1 MSMALSNKKSE
12 NNISFNSKSLA
23 SLDNQTVVA
32 GGQYSVPEIEV
43 GFKCDYIKLLVNVS
57 TSDTELTTS
66 EFKSVT
72 AVYKIEYIEDEEK
85 NIKNIR
91 TVCFTPKFQH
101 EVGNKDTY
109 TIIELPAKKIT
120 KINMTVYN
128 NESTDINIDIA
139 RIYYSRLMDEETVK
153 EMAGTGGGD
162 VPVSKVLT
170 LYNINNEYTIDGC
183 DKSLILDLVVPD
195 DILEQYGIKN
205 TDSWGDLK
213 GELNIIIDV
222 TPSSGDST
230 ETHTVTYSISKN
242 NTKRVLNGREWTI
255 KNSKITIKSQATN
268 LSVACD
274 GLISVIARIQDNQ
287 QLYGECTVEVKNNA
301 VKDIY
306 IKNISSSDGNL
317 HTGSDVKIDIGFL
330 PENSFSQIT
339 GDFILQSYD
348 EKGKAKNVYGMNSYH
363 MTGGTLGNTFTLR
376 GMSEGRVSLYLGD
389 DYVNKTFY
397 FNVID
402 DTTETFELVS
412 ESGENTISTGKGQL
426 KYRLKND
433 LSLFKP
439 VEFSIVSLDS
449 GEVRLD
455 ADKDNGIANITA
467 YKDGQVKLIAKSN
480 NNKETSTIINISG
493 QYPEDVAFKSSD
505 ETYKVNVGSQ
515 LLVDIEPTNN
525 CNSDY
530 DRYNHEISKIDTGV
544 DCSIQSLNYGK
555 TAKIIGK
562 AVGSFSLNVLR
573 EKDSKLLNSKVIE
586 VINSAA
592 ISIPLPDENCYWVL
606 VKRKDVDYPVLC
618 YIDNASSAE
627 KFIYKSSSSSIH
639 ADNKFTKSYQ
649 YILKD
654 FAWEKRGGWDYES
667 TAQLSSNIMLIYD
680 SCFDIYDASGNLII
694 NKTPSWEDVNLAKLV
709 NKLKN

>member
-1 MSMALSNKKSE
+1 MSLALSNKKSE
-12 NNISFNSKSLA
+12 SNISFNSKSLV
-23 SLDNQTVVA
+23 SLDSQTVVA

-57 TSDTELTTS
+57 TSDTDLTTD

-85 NIKNIR
+85 NISNIR

-101 EVGNKDTY
+101 EVDNKDTY

-128 NESTDINIDIA
+128 NEETDISIDVA
-139 RIYYSRLMDEETVK
+139 RIYYSRLLDEETVK
-153 EMAGTGGGD
+153 EIAGTGGGD
-162 VPVSKVLT
+162 VPVSNILT
-170 LYNINNEYTIDGC
+170 LYNINNEYTIDGYN
-183 DKSLILDLVVPD
+183 KSLILDLVVPD
-195 DILEQYGIKN
+195 DILEQYGIKT
-205 TDSWGDLK
+205 TDAWGVTT
-213 GELNIIIDV
+213 GYLNIILDI
-222 TPSSGDST
+222 TSKSAG
-230 ETHTVTYSISKN
+230 VTYSVTKED
-242 NTKRVLNGREWTI
+242 TKRVLNGTEWTI
-255 KNSKITIKSQATN
+255 KNSKITIKSTESNYAA
-268 LSVACD
+268 VD

-287 QLYGECTVEVKNNA
+287 QLYGECNVEIKNSE

-306 IKNISSSDGNL
+306 IKSISSEDGNL

-330 PENSFSQIT
+330 PENSYGAIT
-339 GDFILQSYD
+339 GSFILQSYD
-348 EKGKAKNVYGMNSYH
+348 EKGKANNVNGSNNYTKIN
-363 MTGGTLGNTFTLR
+363 GTLGNNFTLR
-376 GMSEGRVSLYLGD
+376 GVSEGRVSLYLGN

-412 ESGENTISTGKGQL
+412 DSGENTISTGKGQL

-439 VEFSIVSLDS
+439 VEFSIVSLDT
-449 GEVRLD
+449 GEVGLN
-455 ADKDNGIANITA
+455 ADKNNGIATITA
-467 YKDGQVKLIAKSN
+467 YEDGQVKLIAKSN

-493 QYPEDVAFKSSD
+493 QYPEDVTFNSSD
-505 ETYKVNVGSQ
+505 GTYKVNVGSQ
-515 LLVDIEPTNN
+515 LLIDIEPTNN
-525 CNSDY
+525 CRSDY
-530 DRYNHEISKIDTGV
+530 DRYNHEISKIDAGV

-573 EKDSKLLNSKVIE
+573 TKDSKLLNSKVIE
-586 VINSAA
+586 VINSAS

-639 ADNKFTKSYQ
+639 TDNKFTKSYQ

-654 FAWEKRGGWDYES
+654 FAWEKRGEWDYES
-667 TAQLSSNIMLIYD
+667 TALLSSNIMLIYD

>member
-12 NNISFNSKSLA
+12 SNISFNSKSLVN
-23 SLDNQTVVA
+23 LDSQTVVA
-32 GGQYSVPEIEV
+32 GGRYDVPEIEV
-43 GFKCDYIKLLVNVS
+43 GYKCDYIKLLVNVS
-57 TSDTELTTS
+57 TSDTDLTTD

-85 NIKNIR
+85 NISNIR

-101 EVGNKDTY
+101 EVDNKDTY

-128 NESTDINIDIA
+128 NEETDISIDVA

-153 EMAGTGGGD
+153 EIAGTGGGD
-162 VPVSKVLT
+162 VPVSNILT
-170 LYNINNEYTIDGC
+170 LYNINNEYTIDGYN
-183 DKSLILDLVVPD
+183 KSLILDLVVPD

-205 TDSWGDLK
+205 TGTYA
-213 GELNIIIDV
+213 GTGYLNTVIDV
-222 TPSSGDST
+222 TPSSGNANDT
-230 ETHTVTYSISKN
+230 DVVTYRVYKED
-242 NTKRVLNGREWTI
+242 TKRVLNGIEWTI
-255 KNSKITIKSQATN
+255 KNSKITIQSTSNYYYRA
-268 LSVACD
+268 VD
-274 GLISVIARIQDNQ
+274 GLVTVIARIQDNQ
-287 QLYGECTVEVKNNA
+287 QLYGECNVEIKNSE

-306 IKNISSSDGNL
+306 IKSISSEDGNL
-317 HTGSDVKIDIGFL
+317 HTSSNVKIDIGFL
-330 PENSFSQIT
+330 PENSYSALA
-339 GDFILQSYD
+339 GKFILQSYD
-348 EKGKAKNVYGMNSYH
+348 EKGKANNVNGSNSYG
-363 MTGGTLGNTFTLR
+363 TLNGTLGNNFTLR
-376 GMSEGRVSLYLGD
+376 GVSEGRVSLYLGD

-412 ESGENTISTGKGQL
+412 DSGEDTISTGDGQL
-426 KYRLKND
+426 KFRLKND

-449 GEVRLD
+449 GSATLS
-455 ADKDNGIANITA
+455 ADKNNGVATITA
-467 YKDGQVKLIAKSN
+467 QQDGQVKLIAKSN
-480 NNKETSTIINISG
+480 NNRETSTIINISG
-493 QYPEDVAFKSSD
+493 QYPEDVTFNSSD
-505 ETYKVNVGSQ
+505 GTYKVNVGGQ

-525 CNSDY
+525 CRSIY
-530 DRYNHEISKIDTGV
+530 DRYNHEISKIDAGV
-544 DCSIQSLNYGK
+544 SCNVQSLNNGK

-562 AVGSFSLNVLR
+562 AIGSFSLNVFR
-573 EKDSKLLNSKVIE
+573 AKDSKLLNSKVIE
-586 VINSAA
+586 VVNESA

-627 KFIYKSSSSSIH
+627 KFIYKSSSNTIH

-654 FAWEKRGGWDYES
+654 FAWEKRGDWDYES
-667 TAQLSSNIMLIYD
+667 TAQLTSNVMLIYD
-680 SCFDIYDASGNLII
+680 SCFDIYDANGNLII
-694 NKTPSWEDVNLAKLV
+694 NKTTSWEDVNLAKLV